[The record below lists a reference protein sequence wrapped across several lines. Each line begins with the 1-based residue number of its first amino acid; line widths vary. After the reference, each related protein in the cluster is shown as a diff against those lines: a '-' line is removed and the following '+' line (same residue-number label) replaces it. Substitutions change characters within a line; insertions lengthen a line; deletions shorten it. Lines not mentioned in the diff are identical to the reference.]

1 MNKEI
6 TAKEF
11 TETIQMSVKEY
22 NLIQTALWTLHKE
35 VNKEMSKS
43 NSQKDI
49 NELNVYAQEIIE
61 LKHDLKDTF
70 DIKQDLTF

>member
-22 NLIQTALWTLHKE
+22 NLIQTALWTLHKK
-35 VNKEMSKS
+35 VKDEMHKT
-43 NSQKDI
+43 NNQQDV
-49 NELNVYAQEIIE
+49 NELYVYAQEIIE
-61 LKHDLKDTF
+61 LKHDLKDAF